1 MSNLDDSAAP
11 SPSEDTAG
19 NILIV
24 DDTPANLRLL
34 SRILAGQGFHV
45 RVATGGDQA
54 LSLVQLALPDV
65 ILLDVMMP
73 DMNGYEVCRQLK
85 SDARTQT
92 VPVLFLSA
100 LSSTAD
106 KLQAFDAG
114 GADYITKPFQAP
126 EVLARVQTQLARY
139 RAETELRQAN
149 ERLQAQLT
157 KIQALQAQLREQAI
171 RDALTG
177 LFNRR
182 YLEETL
188 ERELLRA
195 RREASPISLIMLDI
209 DHFKKL
215 NDTFGHKAGDVMLQ
229 TLGEVLRTHT
239 RGSDVAC
246 RYGGEEF
253 VAVLPG
259 ASLELAHQ
267 RAEQWRAL
275 FEQLSVPYGKVELR
289 ATLSLGVAVYPQH
302 GATSDEVLR
311 VADTALYMA
320 KTEGRNRVVVAEL

>member
-1 MSNLDDSAAP
+1 MSDADDSRVAP
-11 SPSEDTAG
+11 TPEANAG

-34 SRILAGQGFHV
+34 SRILAGQGFRV

-73 DMNGYEVCRQLK
+73 DMNGHEVCRHLK
-85 SDARTQT
+85 SDARTQAI
-92 VPVLFLSA
+92 PVLFLSA

-106 KLQAFDAG
+106 KLQAFNVG

-126 EVLARVQTQLARY
+126 EVLARVRTQLARY
-139 RAETELRQAN
+139 RAETELRQVN
-149 ERLQAQLT
+149 ERLQAQLAE
-157 KIQALQAQLREQAI
+157 IQALQAQLREQAI
-171 RDALTG
+171 RDSLTG

-195 RREASPISLIMLDI
+195 RREACPISLIMLDI

-215 NDTFGHKAGDVMLQ
+215 NDTHGHKAGDMMLQ
-229 TLGEVLRTHT
+229 RLGEMLRTHT

-259 ASLELAHQ
+259 ASLEHAHQ
-267 RAEQWRAL
+267 RAEQWRAT
-275 FEQLSVPYGKVELR
+275 FEQLRVPFGLAHLQ
-289 ATLSLGVAVYPQH
+289 ATLSLGVAVYPLH

-320 KTEGRNRVVVAEL
+320 KTEGRNQVVVAEL

>member
-1 MSNLDDSAAP
+1 MTDTDLAPQPASA
-11 SPSEDTAG
+11 ETNAG
-19 NILIV
+19 DVLIV

-34 SRILAGQGFHV
+34 SRILAGHGFRV

-73 DMNGYEVCRQLK
+73 DMSGHEVCRQLK
-85 SDARTQT
+85 SDARTQAI
-92 VPVLFLSA
+92 PVLFLSA

-106 KLQAFDAG
+106 KLQAFNAG

-126 EVLARVQTQLARY
+126 EVLARVQTQLDRY
-139 RAETELRQAN
+139 RAETELRRAN
-149 ERLQAQLT
+149 ERLQAQLAE
-157 KIQALQAQLREQAI
+157 IQALQAQLREQAI

-195 RREASPISLIMLDI
+195 RRAAAAISLVMLDI

-215 NDTFGHKAGDVMLQ
+215 NDTYGHKAGDVMLQ
-229 TLGEVLRTHT
+229 KLGEMLRAHT
-239 RGSDVAC
+239 RGGDVAC

-253 VAVLPG
+253 VVVLPG
-259 ASLELAHQ
+259 ASLEVAHQ
-267 RAEQWRAL
+267 RAEQWRL
-275 FEQLSVPYGKVELR
+275 TFEAVRVPYGKHELR
-289 ATLSLGVAVYPQH
+289 STLSLGVAVFPQH
-302 GATSDEVLR
+302 GSTSDEVLR
-311 VADTALYMA
+311 MADTALYMA
-320 KTEGRNRVVVAEL
+320 KTEGRNRVVVA